1 MGIIAI
7 IAIMAIMVI
16 ITALMGRI
24 ITAIIADT
32 AVITLAIK
40 SWILPV

>member
-1 MGIIAI
+1 MGIII
-7 IAIMAIMVI
+7 AIMVI
-16 ITALMGRI
+16 IVIMAALMGLI
-24 ITAIIADT
+24 ITGIIADT